1 MILIVIAFILI
12 LLFLLLKSNENFTVP
27 IVCKDSKKVNEIN
40 YGKET
45 DIKLSIVPNKPDIPE
60 GKGIKPKEKK
70 EEKEK
75 NIDMKEVIY
84 SCDGKTKKYYGFKP
98 EDIKTIEGIDTSVID
113 SINGFDIVDP
123 LKLIPLLF
131 NEVKKLLYYNF
142 GHCPAGQKATHFI
155 VKDNE
160 EDKPVCK
167 DGDEGTLYNDLNNR
181 IKKADIKINKLHS
194 FLKKKVG
201 LDGSKGSCTQ
211 DIECNGGPSKNV
223 QKGECVNGFCECKS
237 GYIGKYCDVKDTS
250 DEALVKRGGESINSI
265 DKSCVE
271 DSDCPANEK
280 CQYTKCVEKFT
291 IN

>member
-12 LLFLLLKSNENFTVP
+12 LLFILLKSNEYFTIP
-27 IVCKDSKKVNEIN
+27 IVCKDSKKVNEIKYSDDN
-40 YGKET
+40 EL
-45 DIKLSIVPNKPDIPE
+45 KLSIVPNKPDMPE

-84 SCDGKTKKYYGFKP
+84 SCDGETKKFYGFKP

-113 SINGFDIVDP
+113 TINGFDIVDP
-123 LKLIPLLF
+123 MKIIPLLF

-155 VKDNE
+155 EEDGK

-167 DGDEGTLYNDLNNR
+167 DGDEGTLYNDLT
-181 IKKADIKINKLHS
+181 KKIEKTEKNLNKIHS

-201 LDGSKGSCTQ
+201 LDGTKGKCTQ
-211 DIECNGGPSKNV
+211 DIECNGGPTKNDP
-223 QKGECVNGFCECKS
+223 KGECVNGLCECKS
-237 GYIGKYCDVKDTS
+237 GYIGKFCNVKDSS
-250 DEALVKRGGESINSI
+250 DNALSKRGLKSINSI
-265 DKSCVE
+265 DSSCVE
-271 DSDCPANEK
+271 DSDCNSDQK
-280 CQYTKCVEKFT
+280 CRYSECVEKFT
-291 IN
+291 NN